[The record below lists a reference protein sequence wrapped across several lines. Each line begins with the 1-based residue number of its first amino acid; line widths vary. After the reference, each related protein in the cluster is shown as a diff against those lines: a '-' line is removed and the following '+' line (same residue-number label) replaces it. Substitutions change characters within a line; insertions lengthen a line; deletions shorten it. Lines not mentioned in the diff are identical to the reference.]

1 MGERHIHSVPEWGG
15 SRPRAVRTV
24 PPSGEDGGTDFVV
37 GAAGGG
43 GGGIREL
50 GIEVEVGFSIYL
62 VFFTCQCCFVC
73 MNSRH

>member
-43 GGGIREL
+43 GRRDKRIG
-50 GIEVEVGFSIYL
+50 
-62 VFFTCQCCFVC
+62 
-73 MNSRH
+73 N